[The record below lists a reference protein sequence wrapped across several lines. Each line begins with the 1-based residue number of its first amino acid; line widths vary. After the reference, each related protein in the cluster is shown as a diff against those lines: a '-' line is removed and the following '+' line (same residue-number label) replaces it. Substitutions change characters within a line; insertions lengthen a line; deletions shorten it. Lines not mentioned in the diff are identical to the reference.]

1 VEIVM
6 GILPALGP
14 IIGVFVGFFLAQTTA
29 SKARVREKAGQKLIL
44 SYILVSDSDRLS
56 GTAQTLYERDF
67 ELIINSWDTC
77 LKSLGALNDEPQL
90 IQAIISY
97 QSALRDCKEVYAQND
112 SQFMQSKL
120 NEVMIKNT
128 AVISLL

>member
-1 VEIVM
+1 MEIIM

-29 SKARVREKAGQKLIL
+29 SKARVREKTGQKLIL
-44 SYILVSDSDRLS
+44 SYILVSDRDRLS

-90 IQAIISY
+90 IQSIISY
-97 QSALRDCKEVYAQND
+97 QSALRDCKEAYAQND

-120 NEVMIKNT
+120 NEVIIKNT
-128 AVISLL
+128 AVSSLL